1 MRKFKI
7 CLSVFMMALTIIMPL
22 QIASGAESTTGIDLP
37 VIMYHH
43 INKNPKYLNNY
54 TVSPDE
60 FRRDL
65 EYLKD
70 NGYQTVSASQLIG
83 FTQGKE
89 QLPEKPIMLTF
100 DDGFES
106 FLVYALPLLEE
117 YGMTAIIA
125 LVGEYTDN
133 ASASDDHNV
142 NYSYLTWQ
150 QLEEVSNS
158 PYAEIAVHTYGMHS
172 LGGRSGCKIKKGEDI
187 HHFKTEFNNDL
198 EKIETELCDNL
209 GLKSHIFAYPFGM
222 YCKEAKEVLI
232 ERQYQVVFTCE
243 ERVNRLSG
251 DPTELLSLGRF
262 NRPSGISSAEFFKR
276 VK

>member
-1 MRKFKI
+1 MKNEIRKI
-7 CLSVFMMALTIIMPL
+7 VALVLSLIMTMSL
-22 QIASGAESTTGIDLP
+22 FGCE
-37 VIMYHH
+37 
-43 INKNPKYLNNY
+43 KNN
-54 TVSPDE
+54 DE
-60 FRRDL
+60 
-65 EYLKD
+65 KD
-70 NGYQTVSASQLIG
+70 NSTVNSETVETNQI
-83 FTQGKE
+83 
-89 QLPEKPIMLTF
+89 
-100 DDGFES
+100 
-106 FLVYALPLLEE
+106 
-117 YGMTAIIA
+117 
-125 LVGEYTDN
+125 
-133 ASASDDHNV
+133 
-142 NYSYLTWQ
+142 
-150 QLEEVSNS
+150 SNS
-158 PYAEIAVHTYGMHS
+158 PYAEIAVHTDGMHS

-209 GLKSHIFAYPFGM
+209 GLKSHFFAYPFGM